1 MTVVNT
7 PGFGDQLD
15 NRQCCQPIAAFL
27 EEQFQRFLQADT
39 SVHRDNIQDTR
50 VHACLY
56 FIAPSGH
63 GLKNIDVQFMK
74 NLQHKVNLVPVIG
87 KSDAFTNEE
96 IVEFKEKIQGSPSH
110 LLLLSQIKFSRELR
124 I

>member
-1 MTVVNT
+1 M
-7 PGFGDQLD
+7 Q
-15 NRQCCQPIAAFL
+15 
-27 EEQFQRFLQADT
+27 
-39 SVHRDNIQDTR
+39 QDTR

-110 LLLLSQIKFSRELR
+110 LLLLSQIKFSRRNQDLTAFGKVEDGQWTRASNGHQNSLQVHCITKER
-124 I
+124 VNWS